1 MRIAIVGTG
10 VSGISALW
18 LLNEF
23 SEHEVN
29 IYEKDDRPGGHT
41 NTVEFKREGKEPVQ
55 VDTGF
60 IVCNPPT
67 YPNFLRFLKYL
78 NIPLLK
84 TEMTFSVTRDRGAF
98 EWAGEGLGGVFCQLS
113 NLFNPRLYRMLFDI
127 IRFNLFSTDLLN
139 QEYNKREISI
149 GEYLEKEGYSN
160 GFRDDYLMPMT
171 GAIWSTPANQA
182 ALDFPASTLIR
193 FFHNHHLLQI
203 TGKPKWLTVKG
214 GSKRY
219 LDAVLSKL
227 PKENL
232 HLNTEINAIESH
244 ENGVNLVEVSGQR
257 HLYDH
262 VILATHSDTTLK
274 LLRNGGGLTEDEEKA
289 LGPWKWSKNEAIL
302 HYDEKLMPIRRKAYS
317 AWNYLTLTETD
328 ENKPQTRTTESE
340 IETVSLTYSMNIL
353 QHIPEDKHGL
363 VLVTLNPPFPP
374 DESKVVGRYHYE
386 HPMMTRESVDAQ
398 SLLPSIQNKR
408 GISFAGAWTKYGFHE
423 DGFTSSMKL
432 LIQSPF
438 NVKPPFQPLPASR
451 GLPGNTISILFARLI
466 VNLLEMA
473 RRKLQPA
480 WYWVRWVTVIFLVW
494 FDQVL
499 SAIGWKEG
507 KKEVERLKG
516 IWVGNDVEAK
526 KKR

>member
-29 IYEKDDRPGGHT
+29 IYEKDSRPGGHT

-67 YPNFLRFLKYL
+67 YPNFLRFLKHL
-78 NIPLLK
+78 KIPLLK

-113 NLFNPRLYRMLFDI
+113 NLFNPRLYRMLFDV
-127 IRFNLFSTDLLN
+127 IRFNLFATDLLD
-139 QEYNKREISI
+139 QEGDKEGISI
-149 GEYLEKEGYSN
+149 GTYLQREGYSDA
-160 GFRDDYLMPMT
+160 FRDDYLMPMT
-171 GAIWSTPANQA
+171 GAIWSTPADQA

-203 TGKPKWLTVKG
+203 TGKPKWLTVDG
-214 GSKRY
+214 GSKKY

-227 PKENL
+227 PEENL
-232 HLNTEINAIESH
+232 HLNTEITAIESH
-244 ENGVNLVEVSGQR
+244 ENGVNLVEASGQK

-317 AWNYLTLTETD
+317 AWNYLTLSDAEGS
-328 ENKPQTRTTESE
+328 KPQTRTTDSE

-363 VLVTLNPPFPP
+363 VLVTLNPPFPA
-374 DESKVVGRYHYE
+374 DESKVVGRYQYE
-386 HPMMTRESVDAQ
+386 HPMMTRESVAAQ
-398 SLLPSIQNKR
+398 ALLPAIQNKR

-423 DGFTSSMKL
+423 DGFTSSLNL
-432 LIQSPF
+432 LVKPPF
-438 NVKPPFQPLPASR
+438 NVKPPFEPLPASR
-451 GLPGNTISILFARLI
+451 GLPPNTIGVSAARL
-466 VNLLEMA
+466 VVSLLEAA
-473 RRKLQPA
+473 RRKIQPV

-494 FDQVL
+494 LEQIMGV
-499 SAIGWKEG
+499 IRWTEG
-507 KKEVERLKG
+507 ETEVRRLKG
-516 IWVGNDVEAK
+516 IWVGDEGQG
-526 KKR
+526 KKRR